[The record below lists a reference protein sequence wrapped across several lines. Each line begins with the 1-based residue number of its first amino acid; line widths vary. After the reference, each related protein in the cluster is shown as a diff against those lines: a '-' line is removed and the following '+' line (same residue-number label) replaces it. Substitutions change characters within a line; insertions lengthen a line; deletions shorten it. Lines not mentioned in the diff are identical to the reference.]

1 MCVALSD
8 LDPSATLLAY
18 LSGDAMEER
27 AKDPR
32 LDEEALKARV
42 QRDARHV
49 TDEDVRRVVSRR
61 RELDEKFKKVPEK
74 LNKLVNQVK
83 LLYELIRSYIDGT
96 YREVP
101 WVSIAT
107 AVAAVVYFLSPID
120 LVPDMIP
127 GIGYIDDLLVVRFA
141 LTAIGS
147 DLKTYCEFKGYD
159 VAKYFD

>member
-1 MCVALSD
+1 
-8 LDPSATLLAY
+8 
-18 LSGDAMEER
+18 MEDR

-42 QRDARHV
+42 QRDVKQV

-61 RELDEKFKKVPEK
+61 RELDEKFKKVPDK

-83 LLYELIRSYIDGT
+83 LLYEFIRSYIDGS
-96 YREVP
+96 YREIP
-101 WVSIAT
+101 WISIAT
-107 AVAAVVYFLSPID
+107 AVAAVVYFLAPID
-120 LVPDMIP
+120 LIPDMIP

-147 DLKTYCEFKGYD
+147 DLRTYCEFKGYD
-159 VAKYFD
+159 VSKYFD